1 MSRVPSLSGY
11 SKEEVFVKQP
21 PGFENKEC
29 LEHMYNLDKLQE
41 VSDSFNPKKK
51 KIAREKTPGKGTGG
65 TKRKTASFILVAISP
80 TKGKTIRSQKKQS
93 EANLNNALAEGAKKA
108 STRAKKKVSEP
119 SEAVQIEEMNLVLQD
134 EDEVEDM
141 EVPTPSAKSREKISQ
156 KKSQEK
162 EADEEGSAVSKRTR
176 SARKGKKVQVM
187 EEDNEEETDEEE
199 DKSVTF

>member
-1 MSRVPSLSGY
+1 MKKWFHEPVPSRQEPLHN
-11 SKEEVFVKQP
+11 Q
-21 PGFENKEC
+21 
-29 LEHMYNLDKLQE
+29 LQE